1 LSVSSDKWNSFKFD
15 RGESVIGVTI
25 KPDWFSTVTQSL
37 KSKLDKE
44 KIAMKRTPLFIAI
57 AVLVIGLVLVACAP
71 TTPTPA
77 NTPPPAQ
84 PTAAG
89 PQPTAVP
96 TPPPLDI
103 PFLDMWKGS
112 AHADAKAEAFN
123 HWNKADP
130 VAVPKDCARC
140 HTTTGYQEFVASGPV
155 SRTVTND
162 QPIGQVLT
170 CVACH
175 NEATAKLTNVT
186 FPSGLTIENLGPE
199 ARCMQCHQG
208 RASGATVDAAIKKA
222 NLTDMDTVSKD
233 LGFTNIHYLA
243 AGAML
248 YGSEAAGGYQ
258 YAGQSYDQKF
268 RHVPSKDT
276 CLGCHNQH
284 SLQVKVDECAACHK
298 DVKTKDDLK
307 NIRMNGSLKDYNGN
321 GDVKEGI
328 AAELDG
334 LRTTLYSAIQAYAKD
349 VAKTPLVYDTATYPY
364 FFVDTNGNGQ
374 PDKDETVSANGFKAW
389 TARLAKAA
397 YNYQTSIKDPGFF
410 AHNAKYAIEL
420 IYDSIADL
428 NTKLSAKIDMTK
440 MARDDAGHF
449 AGTQMPF
456 RDWDNEGEVPFRCAK
471 CHTSDGLPTFIAAGG
486 TVLYTTNGTTY
497 SIGTGPT
504 ETANGFLCTTCHS
517 TPAGPELIPVVNV
530 PFPSGAQLTFSKDK
544 DAKGA
549 LIPVESNICIECHQ
563 GRESTGSMNAYLNS
577 LKPKSDDEVV
587 LRADGKTPAISFKN
601 IHYFAAGATLF
612 GTEAKGAYEY
622 ADQKYL
628 GRNLHNP
635 QEKFTQCVQ
644 CHNTH
649 TQQVQ
654 VDKCAACHDG
664 LKTVE
669 DLKTIRMSATD
680 FNGNGDV
687 KEGIFKEVDSFRQ
700 ALYAAIQK
708 YAETKAGTPITY
720 DPASYPY
727 FFVDKDKDGKAD
739 KNDKG
744 AVIGYNAWTPRLLKA
759 AYDYQASVKDPGTF
773 AHNPKYVMQYLYDAT
788 KDVGG
793 DVSKFTRPEVP
804 AAPK

>member
-1 LSVSSDKWNSFKFD
+1 
-15 RGESVIGVTI
+15 
-25 KPDWFSTVTQSL
+25 
-37 KSKLDKE
+37 
-44 KIAMKRTPLFIAI
+44 
-57 AVLVIGLVLVACAP
+57 
-71 TTPTPA
+71 
-77 NTPPPAQ
+77 
-84 PTAAG
+84 
-89 PQPTAVP
+89 
-96 TPPPLDI
+96 
-103 PFLDMWKGS
+103 
-112 AHADAKAEAFN
+112 
-123 HWNKADP
+123 
-130 VAVPKDCARC
+130 
-140 HTTTGYQEFVASGPV
+140 
-155 SRTVTND
+155 
-162 QPIGQVLT
+162 
-170 CVACH
+170 
-175 NEATAKLTNVT
+175 
-186 FPSGLTIENLGPE
+186 
-199 ARCMQCHQG
+199 MQCHQG
-208 RASGATVDAAIKKA
+208 RASGATVDANIKKA
-222 NLTDMDTVSKD
+222 NLTDPDTVSKD

-258 YAGQSYDQKF
+258 YADQLYDMKF
-268 RHVPSKDT
+268 RHVPGKDT

-284 SLQVKVDECAACHK
+284 SLEVKVDECAACHK

-307 NIRMNGSLKDYNGN
+307 NIRMNGSLADYNGN
-321 GDVKEGI
+321 GDIKEGI

-334 LRTTLYSAIQAYAKD
+334 LRTTLYSAMQAYAKD
-349 VAKTPLVYDTATYPY
+349 VAKTPIVYDTATYPY

-410 AHNAKYAIEL
+410 AHNAKYAVEL

-428 NTKLSAKIDMTK
+428 NTKLATKIDMTK
-440 MARDDAGHF
+440 MARNDSGHF
-449 AGTQMPF
+449 AGVTMPF

-471 CHTSDGLPTFIAAGG
+471 CHTSDGLPTFIEASG
-486 TVLYTTNGTTY
+486 TVLYTANGTTY

-504 ETANGFLCTTCHS
+504 ETANGFACTTCHS

-530 PFPSGAQLTFSKDK
+530 PFPSGVSLTFSTEK
-544 DAKGA
+544 DANGA
-549 LIPVESNICIECHQ
+549 LIPVESNVCIECHQ
-563 GRESTGSMNAYLNS
+563 GRESTNSVNAAIAFA
-577 LKPKSDDEVV
+577 KPKSDDEVT
-587 LRADGKTPAISFKN
+587 LRSDGKTPAISFKN

-612 GTEAKGAYEY
+612 GTQAKGAYEY
-622 ADQKYL
+622 AGQEYL

-687 KEGIFKEVDSFRQ
+687 KEGIYAEVDSFRT
-700 ALYAAIQK
+700 ALYDAIVK
-708 YAETKAGTPITY
+708 YAEATTGTPIVY
-720 DPASYPY
+720 DGHSNPY
-727 FFVDKDKDGKAD
+727 WFADKDKDGKVD
-739 KNDKG
+739 VDDKG
-744 AVIGYNAWTPRLLKA
+744 ANVRFLTWTPRLLRA
-759 AYDYQASVKDPGTF
+759 AFDYQASVKDPGAF
-773 AHNPKYVMQYLYDAT
+773 AHNPQYVLQYLYDALN
-788 KDVGG
+788 DIGG